1 MSVAPLTSEP
11 ADLDPS
17 GGPARPQGDG
27 SDIGEL
33 EPALYEL
40 RRVLRSMGSVI
51 VAFSGGVD
59 SALVAAVAHEVLG
72 SSALALTADSETLP
86 PEELALALR
95 VAASI
100 GVNHRV
106 VLAHEMEREGYVK
119 NEGNRC
125 YFCKTEL
132 YEIANREAKD
142 LGFEWVVDGTLM
154 DDLGDHRP
162 GLKAAAEQG
171 VRHPLVEAGLGK
183 AMVRRLA
190 RHYGLEVWDKPAF
203 ACLGSRFPVGTS
215 VTPSRI
221 ASVRSVESW
230 LRTLGFR
237 TFRARWHLLEGQP
250 LLRLELSEP
259 ELDALL
265 QHGLRKP
272 LVEVAQAAGFVWVTL
287 DLGGYRRGSLSQAI
301 GG

>member
-1 MSVAPLTSEP
+1 MPESTPQSVS
-11 ADLDPS
+11 ADLALR
-17 GGPARPQGDG
+17 GGLALPAGAASEID
-27 SDIGEL
+27 EL
-33 EPALYEL
+33 EPALAEL
-40 RRVLRSMGSVI
+40 RRVVSSMGSVI

-59 SALVAAVAHEVLG
+59 SALVAAVAHDVLG
-72 SSALALTADSETLP
+72 ASALALTADSETLP
-86 PEELALALR
+86 PEELALAVR
-95 VAASI
+95 VANSI

-106 VLAHEMEREGYVK
+106 VQAYELEREGYVK

-132 YEIANREAKD
+132 YEIANREAKE
-142 LGFEWVVDGTLM
+142 LGFRWVVDGTLL

-162 GLKAAAEQG
+162 GLKAASEQG

-183 AMVRRLA
+183 AIVRRLA

-215 VTPSRI
+215 VTPTRI

-230 LRTLGFR
+230 LRTAGFR

-250 LLRLELSEP
+250 MLRLELSEP
-259 ELDALL
+259 ELDSLL

-272 LVEVAQAAGFVWVTL
+272 LVEVAQAAGFMWVTL